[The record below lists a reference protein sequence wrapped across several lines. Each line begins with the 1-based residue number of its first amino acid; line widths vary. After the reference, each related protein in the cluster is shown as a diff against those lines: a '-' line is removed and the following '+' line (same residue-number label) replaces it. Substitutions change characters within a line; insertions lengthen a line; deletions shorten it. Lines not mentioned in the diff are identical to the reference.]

1 MRTNLCSIISDQ
13 INEDIKIACKKAK
26 EEGFSYIE
34 LHNVFGKSI
43 EECSDI
49 EVEEIKNILDASGL
63 KVSAIA
69 STVFFL
75 APLYENYKVS
85 LFNDAFHAITGDI
98 STHLEYLK
106 RACKIAKKLDCSIV
120 RVFPFR
126 YPDNEDVVIVGTEK
140 DREEIKKHLIE
151 AGNIAA
157 SYDIMIAVENCPYS
171 HCPKGEMTYRMI
183 KEIAHPN
190 VGLLWD
196 PANSYRAERK
206 KVPQE
211 FLSLNL
217 KEEFELLK
225 DNIVHVHLKNYH
237 YDETQ
242 TKPFIH
248 TAFLNGDI
256 PFEEM
261 WDGLSKLNCKLSLE
275 PEVSYEETLSS
286 MKDLIKLSQK

>member
-190 VGLLWD
+190 VGLFMGSGKLL
-196 PANSYRAERK
+196 SCRK
-206 KVPQE
+206 KKSSSRIFIIE
-211 FLSLNL
+211 F
-217 KEEFELLK
+217 KGR
-225 DNIVHVHLKNYH
+225 I
-237 YDETQ
+237 
-242 TKPFIH
+242 
-248 TAFLNGDI
+248 
-256 PFEEM
+256 
-261 WDGLSKLNCKLSLE
+261 
-275 PEVSYEETLSS
+275 
-286 MKDLIKLSQK
+286 